1 VKVKIQIARS
11 QREYADVI
19 VEAPSVEAAH
29 DYVEVLL
36 NGEDDEAHC
45 NMVNRVSWNVGSE
58 TFDEEVL
65 DAEEWTGAKDA
76 EPDVTVAV
84 ECPSCA
90 QPLTAGD
97 RTIGACPKCG
107 AKLPTEAWQ
116 S

>member
-36 NGEDDEAHC
+36 NGEDDKAYC
-45 NMVNRVSWNVGSE
+45 DMVNGASWNVGSE

-65 DAEEWTGAKDA
+65 DAEEWTGAQDA
-76 EPDVTVAV
+76 EADVTVP
-84 ECPSCA
+84 EDKP
-90 QPLTAGD
+90 
-97 RTIGACPKCG
+97 
-107 AKLPTEAWQ
+107 
-116 S
+116 